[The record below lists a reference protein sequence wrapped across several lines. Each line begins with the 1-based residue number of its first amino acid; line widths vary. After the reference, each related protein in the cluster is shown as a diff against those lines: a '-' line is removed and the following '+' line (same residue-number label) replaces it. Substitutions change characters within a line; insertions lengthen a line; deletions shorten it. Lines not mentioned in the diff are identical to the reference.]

1 MKKDIIFIIFVAV
14 CMGIIFFVGIDSAYD
29 NIIEQCSKQQSIIY
43 KNNIPV
49 IECGPIETVD
59 ET

>member
-1 MKKDIIFIIFVAV
+1 MKKYIIFIAFVIV
-14 CMGIIFFVGIDSAYD
+14 CMGITFFVGIDTAYD

-43 KNNIPV
+43 KNNIPA

>member
-1 MKKDIIFIIFVAV
+1 MHGNYVFI
-14 CMGIIFFVGIDSAYD
+14 GIDTPYD

-43 KNNIPV
+43 KNNIPA